1 MNEHKGVVTRFAN
14 RQLPRISFFFKHVIN
29 FAADAMKWWRPCCR
43 LRLFPVTLFCY
54 SFGEELRFVFNFF
67 KQSLR
72 HYFLQTEICFLFGF
86 HDGKRKDT
94 EDNRHQVLS
103 PFIPLFFCLLISFY
117 HGGLDSIQRS
127 RVSNYDRRT
136 CNRHFCYSL
145 PDRLDFCAQFAV
157 WLSARTR
164 IDFFFFVVFHLSAA
178 QFFFKDLTTIS
189 LSYLPLDGRT
199 YGQNSVSS
207 SISDDHERAFLFRF
221 EKQKIGWK
229 CFEINNSGK
238 SGPTISCLLARHQSD
253 RWIETAREMY
263 LETSGPCSG
272 TVLLPEGDMAI
283 VISTVINTINTSN
296 NNSQS
301 TKKKDGPFLVSR
313 WFHYS

>member
-1 MNEHKGVVTRFAN
+1 
-14 RQLPRISFFFKHVIN
+14 
-29 FAADAMKWWRPCCR
+29 MKWWRPCCR

-67 KQSLR
+67 KPSLR

-189 LSYLPLDGRT
+189 LSYLPLDGRA

-207 SISDDHERAFLFRF
+207 SISDDHERAFLFSIWKTKNWLKMF
-221 EKQKIGWK
+221 WNKQQRKKWPNYFLFTGTTSIWQMDRNGQRNVPGNKRPLQWYRTFAWRGHGDRSK
-229 CFEINNSGK
+229 YG
-238 SGPTISCLLARHQSD
+238 HQH
-253 RWIETAREMY
+253 IK
-263 LETSGPCSG
+263 
-272 TVLLPEGDMAI
+272 
-283 VISTVINTINTSN
+283 
-296 NNSQS
+296 Q
-301 TKKKDGPFLVSR
+301 
-313 WFHYS
+313 